1 MSRLTVSIP
10 VRSRDGALA
19 AAALA
24 AERGADL
31 VEYRLDYFAG
41 PPTELT
47 GLVEQSPL
55 PCILTCRAAEEG
67 GHVERD
73 DDARLAFYEH
83 LCTGPRQPAYID
95 VELIG
100 FQRSPELRRRISA
113 LVDHP
118 AQVNATTTGL
128 ILSTHDFQGRP
139 ADLYQRIEA
148 MAQAPACRVIKVA
161 FKARSLRDNLE
172 VFELLQQRTK
182 PMIAL
187 CMGEF
192 GLPSRVLAP
201 KFGGLLTFAA
211 LDPDNNTAP
220 GQPTLDELKTL
231 YRWDSLGPDTAVY
244 GVIGWPVG
252 HSLSPHVHNA
262 GFAEASHPGVYLPMP
277 IPPEWEHFKATV
289 GAWIDAPWLHF
300 RGASVTI
307 PHKEHLLRFVL
318 ERGGEIEDLTRT
330 IGAANTLTIGDDQN
344 GVRPLFAS
352 NSDYAAALDA
362 VCDATSMARDD
373 LKSLRVA
380 VIGAGGAARAIVAGF
395 AHHGATVVVYNRTLE
410 RAAELA
416 QAFTGRNTSG
426 GGQVVA
432 ARLDKLCD
440 SCCHVFINCTPVG
453 MHPHVDDSPV
463 PPSFFKDIGPGT
475 PGSVVFDTIYNPLQT
490 KLLHDAR
497 AAGCVT
503 IPGMEMFVRQAAT
516 QFILWTGKAAPLVTF
531 RRVMTDRL
539 MTG

>member
-1 MSRLTVSIP
+1 MTKLTVSIP

-24 AERGADL
+24 GERGADL

-41 PPTELT
+41 PPTELA

-55 PCILTCRAAEEG
+55 ACILTCRDAEEG
-67 GHVERD
+67 GHVHRD
-73 DDARLAFYEH
+73 DDARASFYEH
-83 LCTGPRQPAYID
+83 LCTGPRQPAYLD
-95 VELIG
+95 VELAS
-100 FQRSPELRRRISA
+100 FQRSPELRRRIGA

-118 AQVNATTTGL
+118 AQLNATSTGL
-128 ILSTHDFQGRP
+128 ILSTHDFDGRP

-148 MAQAPACRVIKVA
+148 MAHAPACRVIKVA
-161 FKARSLRDNLE
+161 YKARSLRDNLE
-172 VFELLQQRTK
+172 VFELLQQRNK
-182 PMIAL
+182 PAIAL

-201 KFGGLLTFAA
+201 KFGALLTFAA
-211 LDPDNNTAP
+211 LDPDNHTAP
-220 GQPTLDELKTL
+220 GQPTLDELKSL

-262 GFAEASHPGVYLPMP
+262 GFAELDRNAVYLPMP

-289 GAWIDAPWLHF
+289 GAWLDAPWLDF

-307 PHKEHLLRFVL
+307 PHKEHLLRLVK
-318 ERGGEIEDLTRT
+318 ERSGEIEPLAAS
-330 IGAANTLTIGDDQN
+330 IGAANTLAVAAEQN

-362 VCDATSMARDD
+362 VCEATDMTRDD
-373 LKSLRVA
+373 LASLRVG

-395 AHHGATVVVYNRTLE
+395 AHHGATVVVYNRTLD
-410 RAAELA
+410 RAGQLA
-416 QAFTGRNTSG
+416 DEFNGRTGK
-426 GGQVVA
+426 VVA
-432 ARLDKLCD
+432 APMDKLCD
-440 SCCHVFINCTPVG
+440 SCCQVFINCTPVG
-453 MHPHVDDSPV
+453 MHPHVEGSPV
-463 PPSFFKDIGPGT
+463 PDRFFHDVLPGT
-475 PGSVVFDTIYNPLQT
+475 VVFDTIYNPMQT

-516 QFILWTGKAAPLVTF
+516 QFTLWTGQPAPLATF

-539 MTG
+539 MPG